1 MRLRTSTDVV
11 ALARRRPSTA
21 EQQPQRAPCVVRA
34 LEECCSAVRTEYR
47 QRPLSTSGS
56 RTWDAW
62 RRGRRAEA
70 RHVGGAKRRGC
81 TRGVFGLAIAEHRA
95 LPLRVLGL
103 RVQSAQPAA
112 KHRASRSSPAKASLK
127 QAVPIE
133 AQHSLRVLVH
143 TTTSP
148 ARQARGQVGPRHQ
161 PSWHR
166 HAAAKTSRPG
176 TNRRHNAP
184 PSGRR
189 NVDSGGV
196 VETRK
201 TCRRKPVVSAR
212 G

>member
-1 MRLRTSTDVV
+1 MLHLLAGGRPRPSSSHSGPRAWCGRLRSV
-11 ALARRRPSTA
+11 A
-21 EQQPQRAPCVVRA
+21 PQSVR
-34 LEECCSAVRTEYR
+34 STEYR
-47 QRPLSTSGS
+47 QRPLSTSGL

-81 TRGVFGLAIAEHRA
+81 TRGVFGLAIAERRA

-143 TTTSP
+143 TTSP